1 MPFIFLWVSIV
12 LLLGG
17 CASEGLTNPT
27 EVETTE
33 VETTEVV
40 EEVQRIRLNEYMKKL
55 IALNRGITIISFVGK
70 DKATFEYN
78 WNHIPDTEV
87 TDHILSDV
95 IIAGYEESNI
105 VNLIVAIDGY
115 VVMARLVPISTIDRM
130 MAPVSLI
137 KNLL

>member
-17 CASEGLTNPT
+17 CASEGLTNPP
-27 EVETTE
+27 E

-40 EEVQRIRLNEYMKKL
+40 EEVQSIRLNEYMKKL
-55 IALNRGITIISFVGK
+55 VTLNKGITIISFEGK
-70 DKATFEYN
+70 DKATFQFN

-105 VNLIVAIDGY
+105 VNLVVAIDGY
-115 VVMARLVPISTIDRM
+115 VVLARLVPISTIDRM
-130 MAPVSLI
+130 MTPVSLI